1 MIFGGK
7 VSKFNELSCDVIQR
21 PKLKKTGNDRC
32 QNIESTL
39 LVFCL
44 CVLNV
49 INENDMKQIDD
60 GVN

>member
-7 VSKFNELSCDVIQR
+7 VSKFNELSCDVIHG

-39 LVFCL
+39 LVFLSVCFE
-44 CVLNV
+44 C
-49 INENDMKQIDD
+49 DK
-60 GVN
+60 